1 MRNEITENKEFYI
14 LSRSIDNATKC
25 RVVNVSEENIDVKL
39 DVKGKYEIDESVELF
54 AMTQNGQLYFETIVK
69 DVKDDIVSM
78 WFPINYKY
86 LQRREYSRINLN
98 KEVILKKGRKKV
110 VAKIV
115 DLSAGG
121 FKVVTSEQLDLL
133 TEYSFS
139 IDIDNETASCTFE
152 PIRIELNGNNFVS
165 SGRFNNISSHDR
177 IALVQYCFRKQIEN
191 SNK

>member
-39 DVKGKYEIDESVELF
+39 DFKGKYEIDESVELF

-98 KEVILKKGRKKV
+98 KEVVLKKGRKKI

>member
-98 KEVILKKGRKKV
+98 KEVILKKGRKKI

>member
-1 MRNEITENKEFYI
+1 MRNEIIENKEFYI

-98 KEVILKKGRKKV
+98 KEVVLKKGRKKII
-110 VAKIV
+110 AKIV

-152 PIRIELNGNNFVS
+152 PIRIELNANNFVS

>member
-98 KEVILKKGRKKV
+98 KEVVLKKGRKKI

>member
-25 RVVNVSEENIDVKL
+25 RVVNVSEEDIEVKL

-98 KEVILKKGRKKV
+98 KEVILKKGRKKI

-139 IDIDNETASCTFE
+139 IDIDNETASCTSE

>member
-98 KEVILKKGRKKV
+98 KEVVLKKGRKKI

-139 IDIDNETASCTFE
+139 IDIDNEAASCTFE

>member
-1 MRNEITENKEFYI
+1 MRNEITKNKEFYI

-98 KEVILKKGRKKV
+98 KEVVLKKGRKKI

>member
-39 DVKGKYEIDESVELF
+39 DVKGKYETDESVELF

-98 KEVILKKGRKKV
+98 KEVILKKGRKKI

>member
-25 RVVNVSEENIDVKL
+25 RVVNVSEEDIEVKL

-98 KEVILKKGRKKV
+98 KEVILKKGRKKI